1 MADYAVKKAVKD
13 FVASKNMKVS
23 QTVYDA
29 LNKKIEN
36 LLAEAIERAKANKR
50 VTLMA
55 HDL

>member
-13 FVASKNMKVS
+13 YVASQNMKVS
-23 QTVYDA
+23 QTVYEE
-29 LNKKIEN
+29 LNKKIEK
-36 LLAEAIERAKANKR
+36 LLADAIARAKANKR